1 MATTFFRKFL
11 TYNTRSTTDNATTQ
25 DPQVGAEDNT
35 KGTSAQPIVIDA
47 TSAPSTPT
55 SPRRGRPAKRL
66 TSSRRISTKA
76 GPKELSSRKPLT
88 PTTKTAITKERRHK
102 LYTRKREQQAK
113 EDKVLGQQA
122 TYVMVLRSGK
132 KYRTLGGTRR
142 S

>member
-1 MATTFFRKFL
+1 MATSFFRKMF
-11 TYNTRSTTDNATTQ
+11 TYNTRSTTDDATTR
-25 DPQVGAEDNT
+25 DPHVGAEDNT
-35 KGTSAQPIVIDA
+35 EGTSARPVVIDT

-66 TSSRRISTKA
+66 TSSKRISTKA
-76 GPKELSSRKPLT
+76 GPTELHMRKPLT
-88 PTTKTAITKERRHK
+88 PTTKTAIAKERRHK

-113 EDKVLGQQA
+113 EGKVLGQQA